1 MSKLRFTDF
10 QKVKKVNHHNHHH
23 HHHDHHHHHQNHH
36 ITSSPYHQIT
46 PPHGCDGLRA
56 ASRNCQTGTGHGQGG
71 GCPKEEFVGQKAA
84 LAREKADIEEKWKA
98 VNRAEA
104 RAEGSR
110 RRTLRI

>member
-1 MSKLRFTDF
+1 
-10 QKVKKVNHHNHHH
+10 
-23 HHHDHHHHHQNHH
+23 
-36 ITSSPYHQIT
+36 
-46 PPHGCDGLRA
+46 
-56 ASRNCQTGTGHGQGG
+56 
-71 GCPKEEFVGQKAA
+71 VGQKAA